1 MIEFR
6 AFCMSDDDDEV
17 ESDLN
22 DQRAG
27 RPRHIPSNGMHP
39 GA

>member
-1 MIEFR
+1 
-6 AFCMSDDDDEV
+6 MSFALFV
-17 ESDLN
+17 CLTMMTKSESDLN
-22 DQRAG
+22 DQQAG